1 MVDQLKHC
9 IWVWN
14 FGLLVLNR
22 MQDWWL
28 YIFLKCTFFNINLL
42 LLRQKKAITNINLF
56 VALIYREFWNEASMV
71 EQAPLNGT
79 KPLGRVEEYPN
90 SIIADVAAK
99 AFHCHLWYFSESLT
113 CLAFFDPLSISI
125 QKRLWLRI

>member
-1 MVDQLKHC
+1 M
-9 IWVWN
+9 
-14 FGLLVLNR
+14 
-22 MQDWWL
+22 
-28 YIFLKCTFFNINLL
+28 YIFQHQFVVTAAE
-42 LLRQKKAITNINLF
+42 KKALRTLTF
-56 VALIYREFWNEASMV
+56 LLHLSTESFGMLV

-125 QKRLWLRI
+125 QKRVWLRI